1 MIQFVILIAA
11 VLLQSLA
18 IAADSVPNRASADY
32 AMGLLQKVAQTS
44 MTLSYSGVFVYR
56 NGEREETSRIARLV
70 VDGRELE
77 RIEVLDGSAREVIRD
92 GKEVKCF
99 LPSENRV
106 IIERQTGVRGFPAL
120 VPMELAG
127 LEQNYAVR
135 VGGAGR
141 VANTACQSLV
151 LEPRDALRYGHQLWI
166 EPNSGLLLKAG
177 LVNKQGQVLESFTFT
192 QVNIGSTFARQQ
204 LIPSAESQ
212 LGRVQKVQSSE
223 PRAGEMKW
231 AIVNLPAGFRVSK
244 VLIRRAA
251 SLANTAN
258 SPSALDVA
266 HFVISDGLAAVSVFI
281 EAAAAAKPSEAI
293 TTGGAM
299 NVYQRQI
306 GDHRAIVMGEVPL
319 VTVKLIADAIE
330 RR

>member
-1 MIQFVILIAA
+1 MIQFAILIAA
-11 VLLQSLA
+11 VLLQPWA
-18 IAADSVPNRASADY
+18 FAADSVPNRATAEN
-32 AMGLLQKVAQTS
+32 AMSLLQKVAQTS

-56 NGEREETSRIARLV
+56 SGEREETSRIARLV

-92 GKEVKCF
+92 GKEVKCY
-99 LPSENRV
+99 LPNENRV
-106 IIERQTGVRGFPAL
+106 IVERQSSVRGFPAL
-120 VPMELAG
+120 VPIALAG
-127 LEQNYAVR
+127 LAQNYAVR
-135 VGGAGR
+135 VGSVGR
-141 VANTACQSLV
+141 VADTACQSLL

-177 LVNKQGQVLESFTFT
+177 LVNQQGQVLESFTFT
-192 QVNIGSTFARQQ
+192 QVSIGSRFARQQ

-212 LGRVQKVQSSE
+212 LGRVQTVQSSE
-223 PRAGEMKW
+223 PRTGEMKW
-231 AIVNLPAGFRVSK
+231 TIENLPAGFRVSK
-244 VLIRRAA
+244 VMMRRAA
-251 SLANTAN
+251 NALNTPN
-258 SPSALDVA
+258 TPSAQDVV

-281 EAAAAAKPSEAI
+281 EAAAANKPSESI

-299 NVYQRQI
+299 NFYQRQI

-319 VTVKLIADAIE
+319 VTVKLIGDAIE

>member
-1 MIQFVILIAA
+1 MIQALILIAA
-11 VLLQSLA
+11 ALVHSLA
-18 IAADSVPNRASADY
+18 LAADPAPNRATADNGM
-32 AMGLLQKVAQTS
+32 ALLQRVAQTA

-56 NGEREETSRIARLV
+56 SGEREETSRIARLV
-70 VDGRELE
+70 VDGQELE

-99 LPSENRV
+99 LPGENRV
-106 IIERQTGVRGFPAL
+106 IVERPAGVRGFPAL
-120 VPMELAG
+120 LPVDLAG

-135 VGGAGR
+135 IGRLER
-141 VANTACQSLV
+141 VADTNCQALV

-192 QVNIGSTFARQQ
+192 QFSIGSTFARQQ
-204 LIPSAESQ
+204 LTPSAESQ
-212 LGRVQKVQSSE
+212 SGRVQQVQSSE
-223 PRAGEMKW
+223 PRPGEMKW
-231 AIVNLPAGFRVSK
+231 VIEKLPAGFRVNK
-244 VLIRRAA
+244 VMMRRAVKPAVA
-251 SLANTAN
+251 SVTPNAQ
-258 SPSALDVA
+258 DVV

-281 EAAAAAKPSEAI
+281 EAAAANKPNEAI
-293 TTGGAM
+293 TTAGAM
-299 NVYQRQI
+299 NFYQRQI

-319 VTVKLIADAIE
+319 VTVKLIGDAIE